1 MMDLLYELTKSKI
14 ITGLRCPKKLWFDIN
29 EKVKVDHFNLHRG
42 NVFGEKIKEIY
53 GDGFDLSNNFD
64 EEIIQL
70 TQNALNDEKITIIY
84 KGAFLFEE
92 TLVRTEILIR
102 KANGWKLV

>member
-1 MMDLLYELTKSKI
+1 MSINKISHNLTKSKI
-14 ITGLRCPKKLWFDIN
+14 ITGLHCPKKLWFDVNDKI
-29 EKVKVDHFNLHRG
+29 KIDHFNLHRG

-53 GDGFDLSNNFD
+53 GDGFDLSNTFD

-84 KGAFLFEE
+84 EGAFLFEE
-92 TLVRTEILIR
+92 TLVRTDVLIR
-102 KANGWKLV
+102 S